1 MNKKQKKLREELE
14 DRIDLEDAHKALTD
28 AKRNGTIPWEQIRP
42 ELGLDKK
49 HASSRSKK
57 KEKGLDASS
66 ENEK

>member
-14 DRIDLEDAHKALTD
+14 DRIDLEDARKALAD
-28 AKRNGTIPWEQIRP
+28 AKRNGTIPWEQIRA

-57 KEKGLDASS
+57 VR
-66 ENEK
+66 